1 MDFAVFLAFVGGSFT
16 ILRRRLLRAT
26 FENRRIGLL
35 SFAVGQPQWADY
47 SGVSRTMHSPSE
59 AEVVQLHGALEA
71 VEALLLEKKVVLA
84 AAGGRVEL
92 DADLTPRAV
101 FNTSETYPFGLSGR
115 DRVADESDV
124 RYWVFQPVLPLLK
137 ICFFHRTERILLY
150 LHKCFA
156 KIKGSSPNKISGRYD
171 IR

>member
-1 MDFAVFLAFVGGSFT
+1 
-16 ILRRRLLRAT
+16 
-26 FENRRIGLL
+26 
-35 SFAVGQPQWADY
+35 
-47 SGVSRTMHSPSE
+47 
-59 AEVVQLHGALEA
+59 

-84 AAGGRVEL
+84 AAGGREEL

-101 FNTSETYPFGLSGR
+101 FNTSETYSPGLSGR

-124 RYWVFQPVLPLLK
+124 RYWAFQPVLPLLK
-137 ICFFHRTERILLY
+137 ICFFYRIERFLLY
-150 LHKCFA
+150 LHKRFA